1 METDL
6 LAEKM
11 KQGAEILEKLT
22 AMGAT
27 GVTVKSTNETLS
39 INVSGTGPSANT
51 QDGQESITATIS
63 DKIIT
68 FTMPKPKK
76 EKAYWEN
83 ICVTLFVFAFV
94 GFLFYV
100 AILIWKCPK

>member
-11 KQGAEILEKLT
+11 KQSAEVLEKLT

-27 GVTVKSTNETLS
+27 GVTVNT
-39 INVSGTGPSANT
+39 SGAGQSANT

-63 DKIIT
+63 DKTIT

-83 ICVTLFVFAFV
+83 ICVTLFVLAFG
-94 GFLFYV
+94 GFLAYV
-100 AILIWKCPK
+100 AKLIWECPK

>member
-1 METDL
+1 MGTDL

-11 KQGAEILEKLT
+11 KQGAEVLEKLT

-27 GVTVKSTNETLS
+27 GVTVTGQST
-39 INVSGTGPSANT
+39 NT

-63 DKIIT
+63 DKTIT

-76 EKAYWEN
+76 ERAYWEN
-83 ICVTLFVFAFV
+83 ICVTIFVVAFV
-94 GFLFYV
+94 LFLGYV
-100 AILIWKCPK
+100 TILIWKCRKCFM

>member
-11 KQGAEILEKLT
+11 KQSAEVLEKLT

-27 GVTVKSTNETLS
+27 GVTVNT
-39 INVSGTGPSANT
+39 SGAGQSANT

-63 DKIIT
+63 DKTIT

-76 EKAYWEN
+76 ERAYREN
-83 ICVTLFVFAFV
+83 ICVTIFVVAFV
-94 GFLFYV
+94 LFLGYV
-100 AILIWKCPK
+100 TILIWKCRKCFM

>member
-11 KQGAEILEKLT
+11 RQCADVLEKLT

-39 INVSGTGPSANT
+39 INASGTGQSANI

-63 DKIIT
+63 DKTIT

-83 ICVTLFVFAFV
+83 ICVTLFVLAFG
-94 GFLFYV
+94 GFLAYV
-100 AILIWKCPK
+100 AKLIWECPK